1 MIKFYILL
9 YLDIFIKGFVFL
21 LFGMKTWSIY
31 TCNKDYFEKKYNH
44 VKNFG
49 DVFKDEWPQ
58 MDKLSVCDD
67 DTNLDGLGFVKKG
80 FIFSINWSDYWT
92 KRWICFF
99 LNFGLESFCCDD
111 PKQNCQGDTE
121 FITKEL
127 PDALPKHSD
136 TILLGI
142 ISFFKIIGYGGLN
155 LLYLLILFPVCLS
168 AGYSGSWQSKDD
180 FSSLCNQVLKKA
192 MEEFPKLPWG
202 TQWMG
207 SLFKWGTGTFGP
219 LGIWMAKW
227 GFFFAS
233 WAMLCAFN
241 YVRVLFF
248 MLSGEECGCN
258 LFAKW
263 EKQSNKLIL
272 IRMAIPVLIW
282 ASIMFSMFMFFQILM
297 LRGITSPQIM
307 HPDMFQEALN
317 YYFMK
322 YNINSLKYKNMKTD
336 KQLIFYDGNESYE
349 GNLDLLTNNDYMN
362 NDDESYHLNRLP
374 QILAALQI
382 DLKDG
387 PEGKD
392 LKLQKLSNTFKNNQT
407 VLSNALNHIYGEGLD
422 TVYDKLKKLRQIN
435 DKKKEIEYKW
445 MSPHAFDYSKSK
457 TYTSNYTNYI
467 TPEIIDKIYEYRI
480 LEKNPPKTGET
491 TQGETDPRIT
501 KWKTDKYNKGREIKT
516 LIDKH
521 DQTYIDNIK
530 LYSTTDTPRY
540 TSPKKSGNDGS
551 IGQLFAK
558 FYEIFALF
566 ANMPF
571 KFIDKILSSRLMD
584 LPLDMIDVLFSDKVL
599 DLVFLI
605 PEKLLEL
612 PIFLLEL
619 PIFFV
624 KLPIWLLE
632 VFAGIFS

>member
-1 MIKFYILL
+1 MIKYYILL
-9 YLDIFIKGFVFL
+9 YLDIFIKGFIFL

-58 MDKLSVCDD
+58 IDKLSVCDD
-67 DTNLDGLGFVKKG
+67 DTNLDGLGFIKRG
-80 FIFSINWSDYWT
+80 FIFSINWSDYCT

-99 LNFGLESFCCDD
+99 LNFGLEPFCCDD

-155 LLYLLILFPVCLS
+155 LLYLLILFPVSLT
-168 AGYSGSWQSKDD
+168 AGYSGSWESKED
-180 FSSLCNQVLKKA
+180 FSSLCNEVLKKA
-192 MEEFPKLPWG
+192 IEDFPKLPWG

-207 SLFKWGTGTFGP
+207 ALFKWGTGTFGP

-241 YVRVLFF
+241 YVRILFF

-272 IRMAIPVLIW
+272 TRMAIPILLW
-282 ASIMFSMFMFFQILM
+282 ASLIFSLFMFFQISM

-307 HPDMFQEALN
+307 HPDYFKECLY

-322 YNINSLKYKNMKTD
+322 YDITILKKKNMKPD
-336 KQLIFYDGNESYE
+336 KINYFYAADQSFEKNID
-349 GNLDLLTNNDYMN
+349 DLTSGDFMT
-362 NDDESYHLNRLP
+362 NDDESYYLNRLP

-382 DLKDG
+382 DLKNLG
-387 PEGKD
+387 NP
-392 LKLQKLSNTFKNNQT
+392 LQKLNDTFKNNQM
-407 VLSNALNHIYGEGLD
+407 VLSDALNHIYGEGLD
-422 TVYDKLKKLRQIN
+422 TVYDKLKKLRHIN
-435 DKKKEIEYKW
+435 GKEEKEYKW
-445 MSPHAFDYSKSK
+445 MSQHPFEYGKGK
-457 TYTSNYTNYI
+457 TSPSNYTNYI
-467 TPEIIDKIYEYRI
+467 TPEIIDKIYEYKI
-480 LEKNPPKTGET
+480 LKNNRPKES
-491 TQGETDPRIT
+491 QGDNDDPKIT

-516 LIDKH
+516 LIDKR
-521 DQTYIDNIK
+521 DKTYTDNIK
-530 LYSTTDTPRY
+530 LYSTNSNPQY
-540 TSPKKSGNDGS
+540 TSPKKPGNDGS
-551 IGQLFAK
+551 IGGLFAK
-558 FYEIFALF
+558 IYEIFALF

-571 KFIDKILSSRLMD
+571 KFIDRILQSNLME
-584 LPLDMIDVLFSDKVL
+584 LPFKMIDVLLSDKIL
-599 DLVFLI
+599 NLVFLI
-605 PEKLLEL
+605 PEKLIEL

-624 KLPIWLLE
+624 KLPIWFLKL
-632 VFAGIFS
+632 FAGIIS